1 MEDEEN
7 AAPPSFAGATSV
19 GTSGQARQNSL
30 DESPVKMVVKDL
42 LPICAVEDEGFRAF
56 VHDLDPN
63 YVLPTRKAVAAMIT
77 ELYDR
82 TKEKI
87 KEDLNKADAV
97 CLTTDMWSS
106 INMDGYLGVTGHFVT
121 PDSKLATVL
130 LGVSG
135 FEQSHTAQHIAEAQ
149 RLLMA
154 NWGITGKV
162 HCMVTDNAANMKLSV
177 QLLNL
182 RHVSCF
188 AHTLNLVVKKALDQT
203 PPINEIREKSRKV
216 VGLFRSSCKAKDR
229 LSTFDMFQRL
239 YDQREPVG
247 ADLSNLENDVS
258 PLSCAEYEMIHEALF
273 LLQPFKA
280 ATTELSEEKRVSASK
295 VIPLYR
301 MLQHNLLE
309 KLRHSKQPATQQL
322 GTFLKDGLQARC
334 GQYEIVRPLATLLDP
349 RFKNLGFGNPAKAQE
364 AEKQLILECATLIQ
378 PAETSDPQIA
388 PSSSS
393 TADNSLWDMFD
404 QKVKNKTTTRSITA
418 DATIEVGKYLQ
429 EPFIPRS
436 ADPLAYWKERA
447 VVFPHLHKLS
457 NKFLCIPATSVPCE
471 RVFSKAGE
479 VITKKRNRLHP
490 STAEKRIFLNK
501 NLEI

>member
-182 RHVSCF
+182 RH
-188 AHTLNLVVKKALDQT
+188 
-203 PPINEIREKSRKV
+203 
-216 VGLFRSSCKAKDR
+216 
-229 LSTFDMFQRL
+229 
-239 YDQREPVG
+239 
-247 ADLSNLENDVS
+247 
-258 PLSCAEYEMIHEALF
+258 
-273 LLQPFKA
+273 
-280 ATTELSEEKRVSASK
+280 LSEEKRVSASK

-301 MLQHNLLE
+301 MLQHNLFE

-490 STAEKRIFLNK
+490 STAEKIIFLNK

>member
-7 AAPPSFAGATSV
+7 ADAPSFGGATSA
-19 GTSGQARQNSL
+19 GTSGQ
-30 DESPVKMVVKDL
+30 
-42 LPICAVEDEGFRAF
+42 
-56 VHDLDPN
+56 
-63 YVLPTRKAVAAMIT
+63 
-77 ELYDR
+77 
-82 TKEKI
+82 
-87 KEDLNKADAV
+87 
-97 CLTTDMWSS
+97 
-106 INMDGYLGVTGHFVT
+106 
-121 PDSKLATVL
+121 
-130 LGVSG
+130 
-135 FEQSHTAQHIAEAQ
+135 
-149 RLLMA
+149 
-154 NWGITGKV
+154 
-162 HCMVTDNAANMKLSV
+162 
-177 QLLNL
+177 
-182 RHVSCF
+182 
-188 AHTLNLVVKKALDQT
+188 
-203 PPINEIREKSRKV
+203 
-216 VGLFRSSCKAKDR
+216 
-229 LSTFDMFQRL
+229 
-239 YDQREPVG
+239 
-247 ADLSNLENDVS
+247 
-258 PLSCAEYEMIHEALF
+258 EYEMIHEALF

-334 GQYEIVRPLATLLDP
+334 GQYETVRPLATLLDP

-457 NKFLCIPATSVPCE
+457 KKFLCIPATSVPCE

-479 VITKKRNRLHP
+479 AASRAGEEQTG
-490 STAEKRIFLNK
+490 SGEEQAEDNSG
-501 NLEI
+501 E